1 MSTSSAQYPP
11 FAVSLFQ
18 RHDGY
23 SFGYKVLG
31 REHLGAKTPL
41 VLVQGLSAVGL
52 VDWLPLAQHLGNAR
66 PVLIFDNRGMGS
78 SKIGK
83 GHVADAFSIRDMSM
97 DVISIVKV
105 QTRLGWNEIDL
116 LGFSM
121 GGMIAQA
128 VLVEDKIHR
137 SFKIRHALLF
147 ATSAKA
153 AHSDLLAAMPKPT
166 EKKLTLDEKKELIR
180 PFIRV
185 NYDPKFVASP
195 RNHDLLE
202 RRTMES
208 VMTRRP
214 ARTIAH
220 QMQAIAKYDVRKQI
234 PSVPTSTP
242 VLVVHGTEDRSVYFT
257 ELDYILRGIKH
268 AQVARFG
275 GMGHSWADYY
285 TPQFWTEFISA
296 FCDDQPIDGFVKVGE
311 HGMANAAKL

>member
-1 MSTSSAQYPP
+1 MSTSEAHYPP

-31 REHLGAKTPL
+31 REHLGVKTPL
-41 VLVQGLSAVGL
+41 VLVHGLSAVGL
-52 VDWLPLAQHLGNAR
+52 VDWLPLAQHLGNTR

-78 SKIGK
+78 SRIPK
-83 GHVADAFSIRDMSM
+83 GHEKTGFSIRDMGM
-97 DVISIVKV
+97 DVISIVK
-105 QTRLGWNEIDL
+105 RLGWKEIDL

-128 VLVEDKIHR
+128 ILVEDKIHR
-137 SFKIRHALLF
+137 SFTIRHALLF

-166 EKKLTLDEKKELIR
+166 EKKLTLEEKKEMIR
-180 PFIRV
+180 PFIIKV
-185 NYDPKFVASP
+185 NYDPKFVANP
-195 RNHDLLE
+195 RNHELLE
-202 RRTMES
+202 RRTLES

-214 ARTIAH
+214 AGTIAH
-220 QMQAIAKYDVRKQI
+220 QMQAIAEYDVRKQL
-234 PSVPTSTP
+234 PSIPTSIP
-242 VLVVHGTEDRSVYFT
+242 VLIVHGREDRSVYFT
-257 ELDYILRGIKH
+257 ELDYIVRGIKH
-268 AQVARFG
+268 AQIARFG

-285 TPQFWTEFISA
+285 TPTFWTEFISA
-296 FCDDQPIDGFVKVGE
+296 FCDDAPIDRFVKVGE